1 MARAS
6 KDDDAHPLPDQID
19 GAPHPSET
27 RKLFGQ
33 SGPEN
38 SFLEAFTSGRLHSGW
53 LITGPKGV
61 GKATLA
67 WRIAAFLLSQPLVA
81 EDDMFGAPPPPTSL
95 DVDPEHPDIRLLGSG
110 AHPRL
115 FVVRRT
121 MNATESALQDQITM
135 AALRG
140 HKGGPNKLME
150 FLHQSAADGGRRVV
164 IIDCADEM
172 NPSVANSILK
182 VLEEPPKN
190 TFFLLVSHQPSRLLP
205 TIRSR
210 CRILRCGF
218 LGADDVTAA
227 LALADIHTDGGEALA
242 ALSSGSVGEA
252 IRLTN
257 LDGLTLYSDIVGLM
271 GGLPSFDRP
280 RALRMA
286 DACVGKNGA
295 TKFALTL
302 DLIDKFLTRVARAG
316 LEGPPSVQAAQ
327 GEALLLAKLSPHDRA
342 ARRWAALAQDVSE
355 RTRHGKAVNLDPAA
369 LILDTLFKIEQ
380 AAKDVAST

>member
-1 MARAS
+1 MAIAPQDR
-6 KDDDAHPLPDQID
+6 PRPDQIE
-19 GAPHPSET
+19 GAPHPSQT
-27 RKLFGQ
+27 AILFGQ
-33 SGPEN
+33 SRAETD
-38 SFLEAFTSGRLHSGW
+38 FLDAFTSGRLHSGW
-53 LITGPKGV
+53 LITGPQGV

-67 WRIAAFLLSQPLVA
+67 WRMAAFLLSQPLVA
-81 EDDMFGAPPPPTSL
+81 GDDMFGAPPPPTSL
-95 DVDPEHPDIRLLGSG
+95 DVDDDNGDLRLLHAG

-121 MNATESALQDQITM
+121 MNVTETGLQDQITM

-140 HKGGPNKLME
+140 HKSGPNKLMD

-210 CRILRCGF
+210 CRILRCGL

-227 LALADIHTDGGEALA
+227 LAQADIMVDRGDALT
-242 ALSSGSVGEA
+242 ALSGGSVGEA

-257 LDGLTLYSDIVGLM
+257 LDGLSLYSELIILFN
-271 GGLPSFDRP
+271 GLPNFDRP
-280 RALRMA
+280 RALKLA
-286 DACVGKNGA
+286 DSCIGKAGA
-295 TKFALTL
+295 TRFALTL
-302 DLIDKFLTRVARAG
+302 DLIDKFLARAARAG
-316 LEGPPSVQAAQ
+316 LQGPPALQAAT
-327 GEALLLAKLSPHDRA
+327 GEALLLAKLSPHDAA
-342 ARRWAALAQDVSE
+342 ARAWAALAQEVTD

-369 LILDTLFKIEQ
+369 LILDTLFKIEK
-380 AAKDVAST
+380 AAEGVAPV